1 MDKLSQRGNTHNKCW
16 ITKICIHT
24 KVNEKMDTSEKVWNT
39 TTQLIIFLR
48 CSTIDHLIGGF
59 LFWITQKLPHFR
71 VTRVFID
78 KGGKPPKEGKM
89 PLWSK
94 CVHTHHWNK
103 CVHTH
108 HYRNI
113 STGFWSPLD
122 SWWVRG
128 LFMLVFQMA
137 SSFEHRQI
145 TTPLLLGCIIYK
157 SHSPKYQ

>member
-113 STGFWSPLD
+113 STNPPWEWCSEQGAHTHGYGSANLCGQINRQMEVGLKLCWKLQTSP
-122 SWWVRG
+122 
-128 LFMLVFQMA
+128 
-137 SSFEHRQI
+137 
-145 TTPLLLGCIIYK
+145 
-157 SHSPKYQ
+157 